1 MRVSCVLLVFLRRR
15 GGAPGGNPFRLSR
28 HRPRPAAVAECRPRL
43 AIMTHS
49 RLFMGAAHCHRAADG
64 GFRAVARA
72 APSGFKSTF

>member
-1 MRVSCVLLVFLRRR
+1 
-15 GGAPGGNPFRLSR
+15 
-28 HRPRPAAVAECRPRL
+28 
-43 AIMTHS
+43 MTHS